1 MLPIRERKPLLQKQT
16 AEAEQS
22 TKLIT
27 EPLKPKSS
35 AEDPA
40 LLFLL
45 RTKTRTTLRP
55 MRYDFSKTEKKWQAR
70 WKQQETFKTG
80 EAPEKPK
87 YYVLDMFPYPSGSG
101 LHVGHLEGYTASDIS
116 ARYRRSRG
124 YNVLHPMGWDAFGL
138 PAEQFAIKTGT
149 HPSDTTQKNIA
160 NFKETLQAMGFSYDW
175 SREINTTDPGYF
187 QWTQWIFLKLHEMG
201 LAYMSEV
208 DVNWCVELR
217 AVLANE
223 EVEEKLADGLTVV
236 RRPLRQW
243 VLKITAYA
251 DRLLEDLDGLDWP
264 ENVKQMQRNWIGRS
278 EGVEVDFE
286 LRCHRT
292 MLRVYTTRPDT
303 LFGATYLVI
312 SPEHAMAEKLA
323 TAQQLVAVKE
333 YIAKAKLKTEL
344 ERTGL
349 QKDKTG
355 VFTGS
360 YAINPATGEPLPV
373 WISDFVLTSYGT
385 GAIMSVPAHDSR
397 DWEFAKQYGL
407 PIIEVVKSPH
417 DVQQEVFEGK
427 DSTVVNSSNNDISLN
442 GLAFPEA
449 FELMASW
456 LEKKKAGKRKVNYR
470 LRDWIFSRQRYWGE
484 PIPIKHYPDG
494 TLKPETSLP
503 LMLPEVEAYQPT
515 ETGESP
521 LANIPE
527 WLNGTDENGP
537 FRRETNTMPQW
548 AGSCWYY
555 LRFIDPHNS
564 KLPVDPA
571 KEAYWMNVDLYI
583 GGAEHAV
590 LHLLYARFWHK
601 VLFDLKVVSTKEPFQ
616 RLFNQGMILGEDN
629 EKMSKSRGNV
639 IPADHVLQT
648 YGADAVRL
656 YEMFLGP
663 LEQVKPWNTNGIE
676 GVSRFLSRVWRLV
689 WPEPEGT
696 RADLSTLAPSPDLLR
711 RMHKTIKKV
720 AADTENLKFNTAIAE
735 MMVFTNELHRTG
747 ESSRI
752 AVETLLLLLAPYA
765 PHLSE
770 ELWEALGHQES
781 ISLAPFPEF
790 DPELAQDKEVTIAVQ
805 VNGKLRGS
813 FTAAP
818 GCPKEQLLNEAKALE
833 GVKKFLE
840 GVTIMKE
847 IVVPDKLIN
856 FAVK

>member
-1 MLPIRERKPLLQKQT
+1 
-16 AEAEQS
+16 
-22 TKLIT
+22 
-27 EPLKPKSS
+27 
-35 AEDPA
+35 
-40 LLFLL
+40 
-45 RTKTRTTLRP
+45 
-55 MRYDFSKTEKKWQAR
+55 
-70 WKQQETFKTG
+70 
-80 EAPEKPK
+80 
-87 YYVLDMFPYPSGSG
+87 MFPYPSGSG

-124 YNVLHPMGWDAFGL
+124 FNVLHPMGWDAFGL

-187 QWTQWIFLKLHEMG
+187 RWTQWIFLKLHEMG

-333 YIAKAKLKTEL
+333 YIANAKLKTEL

-397 DWEFAKQYGL
+397 DWEFAKRYNL

-417 DVQQEVFEGK
+417 DVQEAVFEGK
-427 DSTVVNSSNNDISLN
+427 ESAALNSNNSEISLD

-456 LEKKKAGKRKVNYR
+456 LEKKNRKRKVNYR

-527 WLNGTDENGP
+527 WLHGSDENGP

-564 KLPVDPA
+564 DLPLDPQ

-601 VLFDLKVVSTKEPFQ
+601 VLFDIGVVSTKEPFQ
-616 RLFNQGMILGEDN
+616 KLFNQGMILGEDT
-629 EKMSKSRGNV
+629 KKCPSRG
-639 IPADHVLQT
+639 A
-648 YGADAVRL
+648 
-656 YEMFLGP
+656 M
-663 LEQVKPWNTNGIE
+663 
-676 GVSRFLSRVWRLV
+676 
-689 WPEPEGT
+689 
-696 RADLSTLAPSPDLLR
+696 
-711 RMHKTIKKV
+711 
-720 AADTENLKFNTAIAE
+720 
-735 MMVFTNELHRTG
+735 
-747 ESSRI
+747 SSRPQS
-752 AVETLLLLLAPYA
+752 ARRVRRRRSP
-765 PHLSE
+765 S
-770 ELWEALGHQES
+770 
-781 ISLAPFPEF
+781 
-790 DPELAQDKEVTIAVQ
+790 V
-805 VNGKLRGS
+805 
-813 FTAAP
+813 
-818 GCPKEQLLNEAKALE
+818 
-833 GVKKFLE
+833 
-840 GVTIMKE
+840 
-847 IVVPDKLIN
+847 
-856 FAVK
+856 